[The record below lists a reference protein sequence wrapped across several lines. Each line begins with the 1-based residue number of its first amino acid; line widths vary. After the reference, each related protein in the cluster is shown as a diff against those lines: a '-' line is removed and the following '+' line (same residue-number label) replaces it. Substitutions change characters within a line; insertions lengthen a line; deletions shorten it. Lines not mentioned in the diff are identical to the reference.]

1 MPRSS
6 SATQSS
12 VAFMAAFMWSN
23 VDASRQVTIRHT
35 VADGVD
41 NLEYSKFHSAFS
53 DDYADDKANGTSFS
67 ALEINSTYTSGVK
80 GGKGRGRA
88 PVRPSQVA
96 PTLSYPGRSTT
107 EDVECWCIDP
117 YEFVDFDDYGP
128 GGASSG
134 EFSSIESCVMGTSRC
149 NEICERHRKHIVTYE
164 GKSQTLSFCGSD
176 DGFLNKDPQCHC
188 LDSDETFRHSNKKKA
203 LKKGGSYNSLSQFLG
218 AKEYA
223 FEHFGSNAMN
233 LAACY
238 LGCPAL
244 CAKKQKLTGGCAM
257 PSNA

>member
-1 MPRSS
+1 MPRGS
-6 SATQSS
+6 SASGSCVAIS
-12 VAFMAAFMWSN
+12 VALLWLN
-23 VDASRQVTIRHT
+23 VEASRQSTIRHT
-35 VADGVD
+35 VSDVVEE
-41 NLEYSKFHSAFS
+41 LEDYS
-53 DDYADDKANGTSFS
+53 DDYSETLQHIADEASFS
-67 ALEINSTYTSGVK
+67 ALEMNSTDTLSIR

-88 PVRPSQVA
+88 PLRPRPVA
-96 PTLSYPGRSTT
+96 HAPIHPERSRT
-107 EDVECWCIDP
+107 EDVECWCVDR

-134 EFSSIESCVMGTSRC
+134 DFSSIESCVMGSSRC
-149 NEICERHRKHIVTYE
+149 NEICERHHKHILSYE

-176 DGFLNKDPQCHC
+176 NGFLDTDPQCHC
-188 LDSDETFRHSNKKKA
+188 LDSDETFKHSNKKKA
-203 LKKGGSYNSLSQFLG
+203 LQKGGSPNSLSQFLG

-223 FEHFGSNAMN
+223 FDHYGSNAMN

-257 PSNA
+257 PKYA